1 MQFDQQMILD
11 ATRGSIARFV
21 NHSCEP
27 NCAMIKWTVAEKP
40 RVALFAGDRGIMTGE
55 ELTYDYN
62 FNPYSVKNV
71 ERCRCGASS
80 CRGFLGPKPK
90 EVKDPLTGN
99 KRNSQKTLETAS
111 EKAAKKRETI
121 TSTSTLKTNS
131 TTGTK
136 RNFQKAFQDSVES
149 VTKKRKFNLP
159 SAIKTGLATA
169 KAQTEKQM
177 RRVHFATSTARR
189 RIMKPVRKPF
199 SMSLRKKEESGESIS
214 ANTEFKGRSLSMSL
228 RRDKER
234 DNNIPTAP
242 DSNREGPS
250 VSLRGNEEREDSV
263 LCDIGTNNNSF
274 SMSLRRDEGREG
286 AISTNTGFNR
296 TSEPI
301 IISTP
306 LITYASRR
314 RHSASKEP
322 EMSTTEKLNTVFEK
336 VKRSTDPEP
345 GNTMEDKLNQALEKI
360 KKSAGKPRR
369 KSTAMI
375 TYASSRRQSVAD
387 APQLTTRRTTLIA
400 ATTSKSAE
408 KAVSPGIT
416 KAIETVKQTGMK
428 TYLSSRRTLGDSPV
442 VGEKSNSKDNNERAV
457 MESPTKAPRPPPA
470 PTVKEN
476 EVRATRR
483 STRGTDIGST
493 KQPERAS
500 RFITRD
506 DVIHGVR

>member
-90 EVKDPLTGN
+90 EVKDPLSSN
-99 KRNSQKTLETAS
+99 KRNSQKTLKKAP

-121 TSTSTLKTNS
+121 TSNSVLKKNP
-131 TTGTK
+131 TTGSK

-149 VTKKRKFNLP
+149 VTKKRKINIP
-159 SAIKTGLATA
+159 AAIKTGLATA

-177 RRVHFATSTARR
+177 RRVHFATSSARR

-199 SMSLRKKEESGESIS
+199 SMSLRKKEGNEESFS
-214 ANTEFKGRSLSMSL
+214 ANAVLKETPSSMSL
-228 RRDKER
+228 RRDKQYE
-234 DNNIPTAP
+234 
-242 DSNREGPS
+242 DSIRTDLESIRVGS
-250 VSLRGNEEREDSV
+250 SMLLRGDEQREDSV
-263 LCDIGTNNNSF
+263 LSDVETNNNSF

-286 AISTNTGFNR
+286 AISANTGLNR
-296 TSEPI
+296 KSEPI

-314 RHSASKEP
+314 RHPTSKEP

-375 TYASSRRQSVAD
+375 TYASSRRQPLAD
-387 APQLTTRRTTLIA
+387 APQLTTRRVTL
-400 ATTSKSAE
+400 ATATISKTAQ

-416 KAIETVKQTGMK
+416 KTIETVKQAGMK

-442 VGEKSNSKDNNERAV
+442 VGEKSNSKDNDQRLV
-457 MESPTKAPRPPPA
+457 VGSTTKAPRPPPA
-470 PTVKEN
+470 LTVKEH
-476 EVRATRR
+476 EFLTSMR
-483 STRGTDIGST
+483 SIRGTDIGGP
-493 KQPERAS
+493 KQLERAIRS
-500 RFITRD
+500 IDRD
-506 DVIHGVR
+506 GGDIWG

>member
-90 EVKDPLTGN
+90 EVKDPLSAN
-99 KRNSQKTLETAS
+99 KRSSQKTLEKAP

-121 TSTSTLKTNS
+121 TSTSAVKKNS
-131 TTGTK
+131 ITGTK

-149 VTKKRKFNLP
+149 VTKKRKINIP

-199 SMSLRKKEESGESIS
+199 SMSLRKKEGNEESIS
-214 ANTEFKGRSLSMSL
+214 TNTELKGRTSSMSL
-228 RRDKER
+228 RRDKQ
-234 DNNIPTAP
+234 
-242 DSNREGPS
+242 REDTIQTDPESIKEGSS
-250 VSLRGNEEREDSV
+250 VSLQGDQEREDSV
-263 LCDIGTNNNSF
+263 LSDIETNNSSF

-286 AISTNTGFNR
+286 AISANTGLKR
-296 TSEPI
+296 KSEPI

-306 LITYASRR
+306 LIPYASRR
-314 RHSASKEP
+314 RHPASKEP

-375 TYASSRRQSVAD
+375 TYASSRRQPQAD
-387 APQLTTRRTTLIA
+387 TPQLTTGRATPTT
-400 ATTSKSAE
+400 ATTSKTAE

-416 KAIETVKQTGMK
+416 KTIETVKQAGLK

-442 VGEKSNSKDNNERAV
+442 IREKSNSKDNNQRAI
-457 MESPTKAPRPPPA
+457 MDSPAKAHRPLPA
-470 PTVKEN
+470 LAVKEN
-476 EVRATRR
+476 EVRTTRR
-483 STRGTDIGST
+483 LTRGTDIGGP
-493 KQPERAS
+493 KQSEKAIRS
-500 RFITRD
+500 IDRD
-506 DVIHGVR
+506 DGDLLG

>member
-90 EVKDPLTGN
+90 EAKDQPTGN
-99 KRNSQKTLETAS
+99 KRSSQKTP
-111 EKAAKKRETI
+111 EKAAEKASRKRETFN
-121 TSTSTLKTNS
+121 STSAPKKNS
-131 TTGTK
+131 ITGTK

-149 VTKKRKFNLP
+149 VTKKRKINLP
-159 SAIKTGLATA
+159 SAIKTGLAAA

-177 RRVHFATSTARR
+177 RRVHFATATARR
-189 RIMKPVRKPF
+189 RIMNPVRKPF
-199 SMSLRKKEESGESIS
+199 SMSLRKKLGKGESIS
-214 ANTEFKGRSLSMSL
+214 TNTEFKRRPSSMTL

-234 DNNIPTAP
+234 EHNIPTYTEFIRKC
-242 DSNREGPS
+242 SSE
-250 VSLRGNEEREDSV
+250 SLRGDEEREDSV
-263 LCDIGTNNNSF
+263 LSDKESNNNSF
-274 SMSLRRDEGREG
+274 SMSLRRDEGREE
-286 AISTNTGFNR
+286 AVSIDTGLNR

-306 LITYASRR
+306 LIPYASRR
-314 RHSASKEP
+314 RQPASKEP
-322 EMSTTEKLNTVFEK
+322 EMSTTEKLNTIFEK

-345 GNTMEDKLNQALEKI
+345 GNTMEDKLNQAFEKI
-360 KKSAGKPRR
+360 KKSAGKPMR

-375 TYASSRRQSVAD
+375 TYTSSRHQPLAD
-387 APQLTTRRTTLIA
+387 VLQLTARLTNPTSA
-400 ATTSKSAE
+400 AILKTAE

-416 KAIETVKQTGMK
+416 KTIDTVKQTGVK
-428 TYLSSRRTLGDSPV
+428 TYLSSRRTLGDSPAW
-442 VGEKSNSKDNNERAV
+442 ENSNSKDNNERAV
-457 MESPTKAPRPPPA
+457 MESPSKAPRPLLA
-470 PTVKEN
+470 SAMKQN
-476 EVRATRR
+476 EVRTTRR
-483 STRGTDIGST
+483 STRGTDIRGP
-493 KQPERAS
+493 KRPERS
-500 RFITRD
+500 VRFID
-506 DVIHGVR
+506 EVDFDPWG

>member
-99 KRNSQKTLETAS
+99 KRSSQKALEKAPV
-111 EKAAKKRETI
+111 KAAKKREKFG
-121 TSTSTLKTNS
+121 STSALKNNS
-131 TTGTK
+131 ITGTK

-149 VTKKRKFNLP
+149 VTKKRKINLP

-199 SMSLRKKEESGESIS
+199 SMSLRKKEESKESIS
-214 ANTEFKGRSLSMSL
+214 TSTEFKGRPSSISL

-234 DNNIPTAP
+234 EDTIPTDP
-242 DSNREGPS
+242 ESIRGSSSMSLEGD
-250 VSLRGNEEREDSV
+250 EELEDSV
-263 LCDIGTNNNSF
+263 ISDIETKNNSF
-274 SMSLRRDEGREG
+274 SMSLRRDEGRER
-286 AISTNTGFNR
+286 AISTNTGHNR

-314 RHSASKEP
+314 RHSAFKES

-345 GNTMEDKLNQALEKI
+345 GNTMEDKLNQAFEKI

-369 KSTAMI
+369 KSTALI
-375 TYASSRRQSVAD
+375 TYASSRRQSLVD
-387 APQLTTRRTTLIA
+387 APQLTTRRTAL
-400 ATTSKSAE
+400 TTAILSKAAE

-416 KAIETVKQTGMK
+416 KTIETVKQAGMK
-428 TYLSSRRTLGDSPV
+428 TYLSSRRTLGDSPIA
-442 VGEKSNSKDNNERAV
+442 GEKSNSKDNNERAV
-457 MESPTKAPRPPPA
+457 MGSPTRASRPPQA
-470 PTVKEN
+470 LTVKET
-476 EVRATRR
+476 EVRTTRR
-483 STRGTDIGST
+483 STRGTDIGGP
-493 KQPERAS
+493 KQPERAV
-500 RFITRD
+500 RFID
-506 DVIHGVR
+506 QGDGDL

>member
-90 EVKDPLTGN
+90 EAKEPLTGN
-99 KRNSQKTLETAS
+99 KRSSPKTPEKAS
-111 EKAAKKRETI
+111 EKASKKRETFN
-121 TSTSTLKTNS
+121 STSVLKKNS
-131 TTGTK
+131 ITGTK
-136 RNFQKAFQDSVES
+136 RNFHKAFQHSVES
-149 VTKKRKFNLP
+149 VTKKRKINIP

-169 KAQTEKQM
+169 KAQTERQM
-177 RRVHFATSTARR
+177 RRVHFATSAARR

-199 SMSLRKKEESGESIS
+199 SMSLRNKVGRCEGIS
-214 ANTEFKGRSLSMSL
+214 TNTEFKRMSL

-234 DNNIPTAP
+234 EDSIPTHTGFT
-242 DSNREGPS
+242 RES
-250 VSLRGNEEREDSV
+250 SAVSLLGDEEREDSV
-263 LCDIGTNNNSF
+263 LSDKEPNNNSF
-274 SMSLRRDEGREG
+274 SMSLRRDEGREE
-286 AISTNTGFNR
+286 AISTSSGLNKA
-296 TSEPI
+296 SEPI

-306 LITYASRR
+306 LIRYASRR

-322 EMSTTEKLNTVFEK
+322 AMSTTEKLNTVFEK

-360 KKSAGKPRR
+360 KKSAGNPRR
-369 KSTAMI
+369 KSTPMI
-375 TYASSRRQSVAD
+375 TYASSRRQSLAD
-387 APQLTTRRTTLIA
+387 ALQLNARLTTST
-400 ATTSKSAE
+400 TTSKTAE

-416 KAIETVKQTGMK
+416 KTIETVKQAGMK
-428 TYLSSRRTLGDSPV
+428 TYLSSRRTSGDSPV
-442 VGEKSNSKDNNERAV
+442 VGERSYRKDNNERAV
-457 MESPTKAPRPPPA
+457 TESPIKAPRPPPV
-470 PTVKEN
+470 PTMKEN
-476 EVRATRR
+476 EVRTTRW
-483 STRGTDIGST
+483 STRGTDIRGPKRS
-493 KQPERAS
+493 ERVV
-500 RFITRD
+500 RFVD
-506 DVIHGVR
+506 PVDGDLWD

>member
-90 EVKDPLTGN
+90 EAKDTLTGN
-99 KRNSQKTLETAS
+99 KRTSQKTPEKAS
-111 EKAAKKRETI
+111 EKAPKKRETF
-121 TSTSTLKTNS
+121 TSNS
-131 TTGTK
+131 APKKNSITGTK
-136 RNFQKAFQDSVES
+136 RNFRKAFQDSVES
-149 VTKKRKFNLP
+149 VTKKRKINIP
-159 SAIKTGLATA
+159 SAVKTGLATA
-169 KAQTEKQM
+169 KAQTERQM
-177 RRVHFATSTARR
+177 RRAHFATSTARR

-199 SMSLRKKEESGESIS
+199 AMSLRKKMGSGEGIS
-214 ANTEFKGRSLSMSL
+214 TNTEFKRRPLTMSL

-234 DNNIPTAP
+234 EDSIPTHTELI
-242 DSNREGPS
+242 RESSS
-250 VSLRGNEEREDSV
+250 VSLQGDEEREDSV
-263 LCDIGTNNNSF
+263 LPGKESNNNSF
-274 SMSLRRDEGREG
+274 SMSLRRDEGREE
-286 AISTNTGFNR
+286 AISTNTGLNR

-306 LITYASRR
+306 LIPYASRR
-314 RHSASKEP
+314 RHPVSKEP

-369 KSTAMI
+369 KSTGMI
-375 TYASSRRQSVAD
+375 TYASSRRQPLAD
-387 APQLTTRRTTLIA
+387 ALQLTARLTNPTT
-400 ATTSKSAE
+400 ATTSRTAE
-408 KAVSPGIT
+408 KAISPGIT
-416 KAIETVKQTGMK
+416 KTIETVKQAGMK

-442 VGEKSNSKDNNERAV
+442 WENSNSKDNTEQAV
-457 MESPTKAPRPPPA
+457 TESPIKAHRPLPA
-470 PTVKEN
+470 SAMKQN
-476 EVRATRR
+476 EVRTTRR
-483 STRGTDIGST
+483 SAQGTDIRDP
-493 KQPERAS
+493 KRPERS
-500 RFITRD
+500 VRFID
-506 DVIHGVR
+506 QVDGDLWD